1 MVMHLNTVECELV
14 FYQMNL
20 IKNNLS
26 NKMKNYSLNDK
37 FQIVKNIKR
46 KYNFKIYRKM
56 AKKIR
61 KELKFNFEKCFLNYI
76 LK

>member
-1 MVMHLNTVECELV
+1 MHLNTVECELV

-37 FQIVKNIKR
+37 FQIVKIIKR